1 MRTSARQPKKF
12 TSFYCRT
19 EYLQNYFLPYVI
31 RKWNKLDRNKRSCL
45 PHKSFR
51 KALLNFLRPNE
62 NKIFNIHDHVG
73 IKYKITNQVEIR
85 PQPLA

>member
-19 EYLQNYFLPYVI
+19 EYLQNYFLPSVI

-45 PHKSFR
+45 PYKSFR

-62 NKIFNIHDHVG
+62 NKIFNIHDQVG